1 VDEAHATGVFGLQGR
16 GLAAEAET
24 SSAQPIFAVVHT
36 CGKALA
42 GVGAFISCS
51 ETLKQYLINRARTFI
66 FSTAL
71 PPYVAAQMRA
81 AIPIVA
87 AADPQRAHLAALGK
101 HLRAR
106 LQAAG
111 FDTAHSDSQIVPV
124 LLGTNERAVGF
135 ATKLCDAGFAVRAI
149 RPPTVPQG
157 TARLRLSLHAGMSL
171 ALLDNL
177 VDALVRVREQ
187 VSAPERSAAHGSG
200 LYLEPAS

>member
-1 VDEAHATGVFGLQGR
+1 VDEAHATGVFGPQGR
-16 GLAAEAET
+16 GLAAEAEA
-24 SSAQPIFAVVHT
+24 SSVQPILAVVHT

-51 ETLKQYLINRARTFI
+51 ATLKQYLINRARTFI

-81 AIPIVA
+81 AIPIVL
-87 AADPQRAHLAALGK
+87 AADSQRAHLTGLGK

-111 FDTAHSDSQIVPV
+111 FDTAYSDSQIVPV
-124 LLGTNERAVGF
+124 LLGTNERAVQF

-171 ALLDNL
+171 TLLDSL
-177 VDALVRVREQ
+177 VEAMIRIREQ
-187 VSAPERSAAHGSG
+187 VSASAYREERGSG